1 MRSTLSSSGPENFGP
16 TSTSV
21 VGSPTFSALT
31 ARREPVE
38 EFVGDPLVHVHA
50 LVADADL
57 AAILE
62 ARDHGGAHRG
72 ADVGILG
79 DDERRLAAEFEPQH
93 LQVIGGIAEDRPC
106 RRARC
111 R

>member
-1 MRSTLSSSGPENFGP
+1 MPLNFGP

-21 VGSPTFSALT
+21 VGIADLQSLHRASELF
-31 ARREPVE
+31 E
-38 EFVGDPLVHVHA
+38 EFVGDPLVHIHA

-62 ARDHGGAHRG
+62 ARQHGSTNRR
-72 ADVGILG
+72 ADIGILR
-79 DDERRLAAEFEPQH
+79 DDERRLAAELEPQE
-93 LQVIGGIAEDRPC
+93 LQVFGGVRGRSPC